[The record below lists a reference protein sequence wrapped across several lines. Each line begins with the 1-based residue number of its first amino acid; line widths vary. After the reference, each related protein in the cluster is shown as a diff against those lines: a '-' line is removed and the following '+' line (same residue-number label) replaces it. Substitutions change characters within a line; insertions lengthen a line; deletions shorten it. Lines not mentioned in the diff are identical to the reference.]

1 MAGLFSILNTGK
13 TSLNAHQI
21 GISTVSHNISNVNT
35 PGYSKQTATF
45 ENRDPFMTRN
55 GQIGRGV
62 DILTVD
68 RANTNFVNRQII
80 DNNAKTNYFDQG
92 QSLLS
97 EVENVFQDST
107 NGDIQNSMVD
117 FFDSFKT
124 LSTRPDD
131 PALRENVRKKGEEVI
146 NSFSRIYSKLE
157 SIQRQLNPE
166 IEQNINK
173 INDLTEEISKLNK
186 EIASEEF
193 AGHQANDLRDRQELK
208 IKELAKIVKVNTFKD
223 NKGFTNV
230 WMDSGEPL
238 VSGKQAYKMSIISQP
253 NGLHHIG
260 VNHGGVLVDVTSDL
274 RGGKLASIIDV
285 RDNSIESY
293 KTKLD
298 SLANQFATQ
307 VNTIHNS
314 GYGLDLVHRD
324 FFQQI
329 DTTSPFSAKN
339 MQINTAIQT
348 NLDAIAAGQ
357 INDPNSIHGDNR
369 NAIAISDLMENT
381 TFFGSGETFADYYQH
396 TVANVGHDVKNMQ
409 NNFEYSKEEQSQ
421 LKAFRKS
428 IAGVNTDEE
437 LINLNK
443 FKKAYE
449 ASSRIITTAQDM
461 LDTILNLKR

>member
-21 GISTVSHNISNVNT
+21 GILTVSHNISNVNT
-35 PGYSKQTATF
+35 PGYSKQIATF
-45 ENRDPFMTRN
+45 ENRDPFMSRN

-62 DILTVD
+62 DILTID
-68 RANTNFVNRQII
+68 RANTNFINKQII
-80 DNNAKTNYFDQG
+80 SNNSKTYYFGQG
-92 QSLLS
+92 QNLLS
-97 EVENVFQDST
+97 EVESVFQDST
-107 NGDIQNSMVD
+107 SGDIQNSMIA

-124 LSTRPDD
+124 LSSRPDD
-131 PALRENVRKKGEEVI
+131 PALRENVRKKGENIV
-146 NSFSRIYSKLE
+146 NTFSKIYSNLE
-157 SIQRQLNPE
+157 NIQKQLNPE

-173 INDLTEEISKLNK
+173 VNDLTSEISDLNK

-208 IKELAKIVKVNTFKD
+208 IKELSKIVKINTFKD

-238 VSGKQAYKMSIISQP
+238 VSGKKSYKMSIISQP

-260 VNHGGVLVDVTSDL
+260 INHKGTLVDVTSDL
-274 RGGKLASIIDV
+274 RGGKLASIISV
-285 RDNSIESY
+285 RDTSIESY
-293 KTKLD
+293 KTKLNN
-298 SLANQFATQ
+298 LANQFATQ
-307 VNTIHNS
+307 VNSIHNA

-324 FFQQI
+324 FFQRI
-329 DTTSPFSAKN
+329 DATTPFSAKN
-339 MQINTAIQT
+339 IQIHTDIES

-369 NAIAISDLMENT
+369 NAIAISDLVEND
-381 TFFGSGETFADYYQH
+381 TFFGTGETFADYYQH

-409 NNFEYSKEEQSQ
+409 NNFEYSKAEQKQ
-421 LKAFRKS
+421 LTAFRKS
-428 IAGVNTDEE
+428 VAGVNTDEE
-437 LINLNK
+437 LITLNK

-461 LDTILNLKR
+461 LDTMINLKR